1 MLTKR
6 LQTVLDMVK
15 DNVQIPI
22 IIEPSGSPEEVKT
35 ALQNMGVKVTHV
47 DMVGQ
52 IQASATPG
60 IIKRISKLPY
70 VKKVYYDEPI
80 SIMPHFNRADE
91 EVLITTSEAATLL
104 GVDEVRKEYGLYGKG
119 IKLAVVDT
127 GYSDHPMIERPG
139 IITYDVTGDGIEDRN
154 THSTH
159 CIGIAAG
166 NEVDTPRGRIHG
178 VAPKADLIIIKVL
191 GNDGTGQTSWVIKGI
206 EKAFELGADVI
217 SLSLGSLWDE
227 VGMGPSC
234 KMINE
239 IVFKHNI
246 PCVIAAGNSGPAP
259 GTIGSPGSAAGAITV
274 GSVSAVVNEGKV
286 SNFSSTGPV
295 SNFMIKPDTLGYGG
309 EVVPNVSKE
318 LIYSAVAGEF
328 AEKNGVQYAGL
339 AGTSMATPGIAG
351 CMVLLKEY
359 GYSFDRP
366 DFEDKL
372 TQLGMKNHTLKNIKE
387 GWGAFNVSELIR
399 IVDKPE
405 SPIIPILQ
413 SLSSARGSLY
423 APLTLKQLSYKD
435 NPTYRVVRLPVV
447 S

>member
-1 MLTKR
+1 
-6 LQTVLDMVK
+6 
-15 DNVQIPI
+15 
-22 IIEPSGSPEEVKT
+22 
-35 ALQNMGVKVTHV
+35 
-47 DMVGQ
+47 
-52 IQASATPG
+52 
-60 IIKRISKLPY
+60 
-70 VKKVYYDEPI
+70 
-80 SIMPHFNRADE
+80 
-91 EVLITTSEAATLL
+91 
-104 GVDEVRKEYGLYGKG
+104 
-119 IKLAVVDT
+119 
-127 GYSDHPMIERPG
+127 
-139 IITYDVTGDGIEDRN
+139 
-154 THSTH
+154 
-159 CIGIAAG
+159 
-166 NEVDTPRGRIHG
+166 
-178 VAPKADLIIIKVL
+178 
-191 GNDGTGQTSWVIKGI
+191 
-206 EKAFELGADVI
+206 
-217 SLSLGSLWDE
+217 
-227 VGMGPSC
+227 MGPSC

-274 GSVSAVVNEGKV
+274 GSVSAIVNEGKV

-295 SNFMIKPDTLGYGG
+295 SNFMIKPDILGYGG

-328 AEKNGVQYAGL
+328 AEKNSVQYAGL

-387 GWGAFNVSELIR
+387 GWGAFNISEIIR